1 METGP
6 IQGVGP
12 TLDALLRQP
21 ARVIQEL
28 RVGERGRLIRALLMV
43 ALAGVIVY
51 GLVVGSFS
59 GGRQLWAAPLK
70 LAGGMLFSAL
80 ICLPSL
86 FIFSCLSGSR
96 ARLAQVAGLQCG
108 LLALMTLLLMGF
120 APVAWVF
127 SRSTE
132 SIVAMG
138 ALHLVFWVIALYFG
152 LRFLSRGFAHMDDRT
167 GGGFKV
173 WMVVFVLVM
182 LQMTTALRPII
193 GTADTLL
200 PEEKKFF
207 LGHWF
212 EVVENSTR

>member
-59 GGRQLWAAPLK
+59 GGRQLWAAPMK

-167 GGGFKV
+167 GGGFEV
-173 WMVVFVLVM
+173 WRGVVVLVM
-182 LQMTTALRPII
+182 LQMTTAVRPSI
-193 GTADTLL
+193 GTA
-200 PEEKKFF
+200 
-207 LGHWF
+207 
-212 EVVENSTR
+212 V

>member
-1 METGP
+1 MGGADEACRRDVVLGADLP
-6 IQGVGP
+6 AESVYFFLSERFPRAAGAGGGIAMRIARIDDAVVDGVRAGGVG
-12 TLDALLRQP
+12 
-21 ARVIQEL
+21 
-28 RVGERGRLIRALLMV
+28 
-43 ALAGVIVY
+43 
-51 GLVVGSFS
+51 
-59 GGRQLWAAPLK
+59 
-70 LAGGMLFSAL
+70 
-80 ICLPSL
+80 
-86 FIFSCLSGSR
+86 
-96 ARLAQVAGLQCG
+96 
-108 LLALMTLLLMGF
+108 
-120 APVAWVF
+120 F

-193 GTADTLL
+193 GTADRLL